1 MSFKT
6 FPSLSRHKGLEKVH
20 KTFARPKTDKFRP
33 SCFVRVITFCG
44 ITVSPSKSWNK
55 CFKRLKYIYRAAKR
69 LLLQHLEL
77 MPFLNAMLNQKE
89 ALLMLFKPNLQ
100 NITECTTN
108 AAITAFHIQVTACPL
123 IQLLL
128 LNLSSIQGISLI
140 ATRSTN
146 RVHQTLRP
154 SPKWTC
160 LQVEEQRGRRP
171 LRFEKEH
178 KTLTKGQEPL

>member
-1 MSFKT
+1 
-6 FPSLSRHKGLEKVH
+6 
-20 KTFARPKTDKFRP
+20 
-33 SCFVRVITFCG
+33 
-44 ITVSPSKSWNK
+44 
-55 CFKRLKYIYRAAKR
+55 
-69 LLLQHLEL
+69 
-77 MPFLNAMLNQKE
+77 
-89 ALLMLFKPNLQ
+89 MLFKPNLQ

-140 ATRSTN
+140 PTRSTI

-154 SPKWTC
+154 SSKWTC
-160 LQVEEQRGRRP
+160 LQVEEQRERSP